1 MVDQIELFCSNLNLA
16 VQKLSKQQL
25 TVVLKYKQRF
35 FRDELILSSSFGI
48 ISPVSTNLP
57 SVSSPSCDH
66 IKISNLHSKAY
77 GISTE

>member
-35 FRDELILSSSFGI
+35 FKDELNLSSSFGV
-48 ISPVSTNLP
+48 ISPASTNLP

-66 IKISNLHSKAY
+66 IKISNLHS
-77 GISTE
+77 

>member
-66 IKISNLHSKAY
+66 IKISNLHS
-77 GISTE
+77 